1 MPVEASKS
9 CSASALQP
17 IEERPVRHL
26 LRALF
31 LSPCALLAACY
42 IQPSPGYQYG
52 PQPITPV
59 YQGADPGIGYQTG
72 PVGYGAPELVA
83 LPGTSI
89 YVAPA
94 FTTDLFFT
102 DGYWW
107 RPYNGGWYRSAY
119 YDRGWVQYGGVPAW
133 YRGVPNNWRYNYN
146 HHQWNGHPWDYKRV
160 QAGAPGGP
168 NGRYG
173 GARFEGQQPQQPQQ
187 HNRPQPQVRNQP
199 QQFNGGS
206 PQEHNR
212 HQQQFHVSD
221 ASNVNTQ
228 SHKKKLNNN

>member
-1 MPVEASKS
+1 M
-9 CSASALQP
+9 
-17 IEERPVRHL
+17 RHL

-31 LSPCALLAACY
+31 LSPCILLAACY

-52 PQPITPV
+52 AQPIAPV

-72 PVGYGAPELVA
+72 PVGYGASELVG

-94 FTTDLFFT
+94 FATDLFFT

-119 YDRGWVQYGGVPAW
+119 YDRGWVPYGGVPAW
-133 YRGVPNNWRYNYN
+133 YRGVPNNWRYNYI
-146 HHQWNGHPWDYKRV
+146 HHEWNGRPWNYVHV

-173 GARFEGQQPQQPQQ
+173 GGRFEGQQPQQ
-187 HNRPQPQVRNQP
+187 HNRPQPRVRNQP

-206 PQEHNR
+206 PQERNR

-221 ASNVNTQ
+221 ASHVNTQ
-228 SHKKKLNNN
+228 SHKKKPDNN

>member
-1 MPVEASKS
+1 M
-9 CSASALQP
+9 
-17 IEERPVRHL
+17 RHL

-31 LSPCALLAACY
+31 LSPCILLAACY

-52 PQPITPV
+52 AQPIAPV

-72 PVGYGAPELVA
+72 PVGYGAPELVG

-94 FTTDLFFT
+94 FATDLFFT

-119 YDRGWVQYGGVPAW
+119 YDRGWVPYGGVPAW

-146 HHQWNGHPWDYKRV
+146 HHEWNGRPWNYVHV

-173 GARFEGQQPQQPQQ
+173 GGRFEGQQPQQPQQ
-187 HNRPQPQVRNQP
+187 
-199 QQFNGGS
+199 
-206 PQEHNR
+206 HNR

-228 SHKKKLNNN
+228 SHKKKPNNN

>member
-1 MPVEASKS
+1 M
-9 CSASALQP
+9 
-17 IEERPVRHL
+17 RHL

-31 LSPCALLAACY
+31 LSPCILLAACY

-52 PQPITPV
+52 AQPIAPV

-72 PVGYGAPELVA
+72 PVGYGAPELVG

-94 FTTDLFFT
+94 FATDLFFT

-119 YDRGWVQYGGVPAW
+119 YDRSWVPYGGVPAW
-133 YRGVPNNWRYNYN
+133 YRGVPNNWRYNYI
-146 HHQWNGHPWDYKRV
+146 HHEWNGRPWNYVHV

-173 GARFEGQQPQQPQQ
+173 GGRFEGQQPQQ
-187 HNRPQPQVRNQP
+187 HNRPQPRVRNQP

-206 PQEHNR
+206 PQERNR

-221 ASNVNTQ
+221 ASHVNTQ
-228 SHKKKLNNN
+228 SHKKKPDNN